1 MFERL
6 YTFLTTCSD
15 QRVSIWNSLFSMHDK
30 KAEAAAMSMNWSET
44 NPELIM
50 ERVATEGNGGPSM
63 SDIESNLQSLESKLK
78 ALTEPSNTLLQALV
92 NVIESKCAEAVLL
105 GHPNV
110 LNQIVTKTFEDRVD
124 PTSLLSS
131 VQGLDV
137 PTPELYGLLLDM
149 HRTAPYQTWCY
160 RPGIPLFQCDA
171 AGPHASFLINFEIVY
186 MTDNTTFT
194 ASELCRAR
202 YPVRDT
208 VNEFPTSIGIGQ
220 LLNIKGTKL
229 PVVAQDGFTLTVQN
243 ESGDPEEMSVFD
255 FMWSDP
261 DDRSSE
267 IVYRKS
273 EQPDFEFFS
282 AVNVGTETG
291 FVIART
297 VEGSNLFYMFDP
309 ELDISGDHYEW
320 IPAQWLEPVHLTDLP
335 AKTQKVE
342 QLRRPVRVPTG
353 VLALTTI
360 GLLVLIDSLS

>member
-1 MFERL
+1 M
-6 YTFLTTCSD
+6 
-15 QRVSIWNSLFSMHDK
+15 
-30 KAEAAAMSMNWSET
+30 
-44 NPELIM
+44 
-50 ERVATEGNGGPSM
+50 
-63 SDIESNLQSLESKLK
+63 
-78 ALTEPSNTLLQALV
+78 
-92 NVIESKCAEAVLL
+92 
-105 GHPNV
+105 
-110 LNQIVTKTFEDRVD
+110 
-124 PTSLLSS
+124 
-131 VQGLDV
+131 
-137 PTPELYGLLLDM
+137 
-149 HRTAPYQTWCY
+149 
-160 RPGIPLFQCDA
+160 
-171 AGPHASFLINFEIVY
+171 
-186 MTDNTTFT
+186 
-194 ASELCRAR
+194 
-202 YPVRDT
+202 
-208 VNEFPTSIGIGQ
+208 
-220 LLNIKGTKL
+220 L